1 VSSSRSP
8 KPWDGGHVLECA
20 AAAAHGVLL
29 VTSGPL
35 VLGTGVPV
43 TEGEPVGGT
52 VAVADGVSDDNCVVL
67 VTLGAGFLVGF
78 LVCVGDGVGL
88 GVVVCA
94 GMTITRGGG
103 GGRTS
108 R

>member
-1 VSSSRSP
+1 MVAA
-8 KPWDGGHVLECA
+8 GGV
-20 AAAAHGVLL
+20 GL
-29 VTSGPL
+29 V
-35 VLGTGVPV
+35 VGVPV
-43 TEGEPVGGT
+43 TEGEAVGGT
-52 VAVADGVSDDNCVVL
+52 VVVVEGDGDGVVD
-67 VTLGAGFLVGF
+67 VTVGVGFLVGF
-78 LVCVGDGVGL
+78 LECVGDGVGL

>member
-1 VSSSRSP
+1 MTY
-8 KPWDGGHVLECA
+8 
-20 AAAAHGVLL
+20 GVL
-29 VTSGPL
+29 VVPSGPL

-52 VAVADGVSDDNCVVL
+52 VVVAVGVSDGDGVVV
-67 VTLGAGFLVGF
+67 VTVGVGFLVGF

-94 GMTITRGGG
+94 GITMTRGGG